1 MEYVYGIL
9 IGGTLIS
16 ALGAISS
23 YNIENKEPSIKSIS
37 RDFIIGSILFLL
49 IMQLLPE
56 SSLSI
61 ISYLTAMLPTN
72 LVSISSPVDDM
83 DIQVGIPQ
91 F

>member
-1 MEYVYGIL
+1 MEYLYGIL

-16 ALGAISS
+16 GLGAISS
-23 YNIENKEPSIKSIS
+23 YNIENKIPSVKSVS

-56 SSLSI
+56 SSSSI
-61 ISYLTAMLPTN
+61 IGYLTSM
-72 LVSISSPVDDM
+72 VSLGSITSPVDDM
-83 DIQVGIPQ
+83 DIQIGIPQ

>member
-16 ALGAISS
+16 SLGAISS
-23 YNIENKEPSIKSIS
+23 YNIENKNPSIKTVS

-56 SSLSI
+56 SSSSMI
-61 ISYLTAMLPTN
+61 GYLTSMIPTN
-72 LVSISSPVDDM
+72 LASISSPVDDM
-83 DIQVGIPQ
+83 DIQVGIPE